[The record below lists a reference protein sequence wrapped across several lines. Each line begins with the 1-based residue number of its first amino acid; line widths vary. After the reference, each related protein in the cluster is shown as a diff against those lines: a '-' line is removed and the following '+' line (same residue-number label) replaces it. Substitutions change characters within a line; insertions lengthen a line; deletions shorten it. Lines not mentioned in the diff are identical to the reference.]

1 MVASITLYTSL
12 KALHVLLA
20 VLWVGGGLCLTI
32 LGLRAQGSKDPVRL
46 AGIAKDAEWLGL
58 RIFVPASL
66 LLFFVGA
73 GLLETDYGKAL
84 WGWGQTWI
92 ILAIVG
98 FAISFAVGAAYLGP
112 TAGKLGK
119 VLDAR
124 GAEDPEAQALIRRI
138 LLVARIDIVLLLL
151 IVADMVIKPGT
162 ATG

>member
-1 MVASITLYTSL
+1 
-12 KALHVLLA
+12 
-20 VLWVGGGLCLTI
+20 
-32 LGLRAQGSKDPVRL
+32 
-46 AGIAKDAEWLGL
+46 
-58 RIFVPASL
+58 VPASL
-66 LLFFVGA
+66 LLFLVGA

-84 WGWGQTWI
+84 WGWGQTWV

-98 FAISFAVGAAYLGP
+98 FALSFVVGAAYLGP

-119 VLDAR
+119 ALDAR

-138 LLVARIDIVLLLL
+138 LFVARLDSLLLLL